1 MCYLCQVFTVCFSA
15 SFIVFC
21 ATPWLSRFNRD
32 CATMESANLLLQ
44 IVKSGVTNCPAASG
58 SRLLREGTKFVI
70 VADSKKGVTN
80 ASSLVKKVL
89 VAKRRTRVR
98 HSSYAIYPL
107 LFRVTC
113 YMLRAYMIYYPHFPH
128 LKKLGYVSSHTD
140 QYRQRKNSTITTGP
154 LVRASVWRG

>member
-80 ASSLVKKVL
+80 ASSSCIGNTLA
-89 VAKRRTRVR
+89 AKRTCVR
-98 HSSYAIYPL
+98 HSS
-107 LFRVTC
+107 
-113 YMLRAYMIYYPHFPH
+113 
-128 LKKLGYVSSHTD
+128 
-140 QYRQRKNSTITTGP
+140 
-154 LVRASVWRG
+154 